1 MEKKMSDVDELAKLA
16 ELRER
21 GILTEDEFIRA
32 KARVL
37 GAAANGFAQ
46 APHADPLNALHRSSH
61 SRWIGGV
68 CGGIS
73 EVTSTPAWLWR
84 LTFTALALCHGS
96 GVLISILM
104 WIFLP
109 SEEAWR
115 YSRAQAR

>member
-1 MEKKMSDVDELAKLA
+1 MSDVDELAKLA

-37 GAAANGFAQ
+37 GAAPAGFNT
-46 APHADPLNALHRSSH
+46 APHADPLNAFHRSSH
-61 SRWIGGV
+61 NRWFGGV
-68 CGGIS
+68 CGGVA

-84 LTFTALALCHGS
+84 LTFTALALCHGC
-96 GVLISILM
+96 GVLLYIFM

-115 YSRAQAR
+115 YSRAQVR